1 LGLAGMMNVDDIL
14 RAFNDRQVAYILIGG
29 MNFLLRHA
37 PILTFDV
44 DIWIEDSAENRDRCE
59 DALGALDAEWG
70 ATDADWGLV
79 AAKQPGWLQRQTL
92 FCLTS
97 PSGSIDVFRAVKGL
111 ESWAACRE
119 RAYHGETAGGTAYW
133 GLSDEDMLRSQTAL
147 DQNEQKQQRIQTLQE
162 TLNKKSFDGE

>member
-1 LGLAGMMNVDDIL
+1 MANTMNIDSIL
-14 RAFNDRQVAYILIGG
+14 REFNGNEVAYILIGG

-44 DIWIEDSAENRDRCE
+44 DIWIEDSAANRDQCE
-59 DALGALDAEWG
+59 KALGLLGAEWG
-70 ATDADWGLV
+70 ATDDDWGPV
-79 AAKQPGWLQRQTL
+79 TAKQPGWLLRQML

-111 ESWAACRE
+111 ESWVVCRE
-119 RAYHGETAGGTAYW
+119 RAYHGETAKGVPYW

-162 TLNKKSFDGE
+162 KLNHERLDRE

>member
-1 LGLAGMMNVDDIL
+1 MNIDNIL
-14 RAFNDRQVAYILIGG
+14 REFNDNQVAYILIGG

-37 PILTFDV
+37 PILTFDI

-59 DALGALDAEWG
+59 KALGSLDAEWG
-70 ATDADWGLV
+70 ATDDDWGAV
-79 AAKQPGWLQRQTL
+79 TAKPPGWLLRQMV

-111 ESWAACRE
+111 ESWALCRN
-119 RAYHGETAGGTAYW
+119 RAYPGKTSQGVPYW

-147 DQNEQKQQRIQTLQE
+147 DQSEQKRSASERCRKSCTRK
-162 TLNKKSFDGE
+162 LNRE